1 MALQVKNG
9 LQLTAPPEGA
19 TIKMVVADQETG
31 QYHTTD
37 VPTGGESAQ
46 AVTREG
52 NFSFAVLEDQVIEY
66 ITFKKIG
73 STLNI
78 RIGTTSGGNE
88 ILEAAVDNPGPLALN
103 YYVQQSGNI
112 YVTGVAAG
120 TVTKIKIS

>member
-9 LQLTAPPEGA
+9 KDLTAPPEGA

-31 QYHTTD
+31 QYHTTE
-37 VPTGGESAQ
+37 VPTGGESAP
-46 AVTREG
+46 AVTRDG

-78 RIGTTSGGNE
+78 RIGTTDGGNE
-88 ILEAAVDNPGPLALN
+88 ILEAAVDNPGPLELN
-103 YYVQQSGNI
+103 YYVQQDTTI
-112 YVTGVAAG
+112 YVSGVTAG
-120 TVTKIKIS
+120 TITKIKIS